1 MTTSRRPVAESELFR
16 ALFDTAPDAM
26 IVTGHVG
33 RILLANPQAEAMFGY
48 AHGDL
53 VGERV
58 DVLLPDSLRTAH
70 EAHRARYMANPRVR
84 KMGAGYE
91 LTGVRRDGTPFP
103 VEVALSPIETMEG
116 TLFAASIRDISATQ
130 RAREAMERARYDVF
144 VAQAGRLVLE
154 SPQYDMAIDG
164 MPSLLSAALE
174 AGAVAIVFIE
184 PHTGELSV
192 RASTGLSEPLQQALL
207 DTFSGEGLRNL
218 MARRAP
224 TVLTLDKADETTFAG
239 TRRAL
244 QDAGFVDAALVPL
257 FDRVKPMGM
266 LLALAEAHDTFGYN
280 KLHFLQSVANMLAA
294 TIQRS
299 RSEEQLA
306 HAQRIDALGQL
317 TGGIA
322 HDFNNL
328 LTVISGNL
336 QLLEAGADR
345 SADAQHTIASARRAV
360 ERCTSL
366 TRKLLGFARQRR
378 LVPVAISVHAA
389 LDGLA
394 EMLERA
400 LGGTITLTVDCP
412 SGLPPVYADPGELDT
427 ALLNLAI
434 NARDAM
440 PGGGQLVL
448 SVHERTLPAA
458 IDSLGLAA
466 GHYVVIEVADTGTGM
481 SREVLKHALEPFFTT
496 KPAGK
501 GSGLGL
507 SMVYGFVR
515 QTGGQLHIDSAP
527 GRGTR
532 VEMMLPVAR
541 MSSPLPAEAPVAPV
555 VRSNE
560 RVLVVEDEPDLRYLA
575 VAFLKSLGYRVL
587 EAADAASALHLLD
600 NQPPVA
606 LLFSDVMLGAGMS
619 GVQLAVEARRRHPQL
634 AVLITSGYEPGVPD
648 ITDDLGKM
656 TLLPKPYSRE
666 SLSTAVRTVLD
677 GSANR
682 PLKA

>member
-1 MTTSRRPVAESELFR
+1 MTASRRPVAESELFR

-26 IVTGHVG
+26 IVAGNIG

-48 AHGDL
+48 ASGAL
-53 VGERV
+53 IGERV
-58 DVLLPDSLRTAH
+58 DVLLPESLRTAH

-91 LTGVRRDGTPFP
+91 LTGVRRDGSPFP

-154 SPQYDMAIDG
+154 SPHYDMAIDG

-184 PHTGELSV
+184 PRTSELSM
-192 RASTGLSEPLQQALL
+192 RASTGLSTPLQQALL
-207 DTFSGEGLRNL
+207 DAFSGEGLRSL
-218 MARRAP
+218 MARRTP
-224 TVLTLDKADETTFAG
+224 TVLTLGKTDDTAFAA

-244 QDAGFVDAALVPL
+244 LGAGFVDAALVPL
-257 FDRVKPMGM
+257 FDRVEPMGM

-336 QLLEAGADR
+336 QLLEAGGNQ
-345 SADAQHTIASARRAV
+345 SAEAQHTIASARRAV

-378 LVPVAISVHAA
+378 LIPVAISVDAA

-394 EMLERA
+394 EMLERT
-400 LGGTITLTVDCP
+400 LGGAITLTVDCQLA
-412 SGLPPVYADPGELDT
+412 LPPVYADPGELDT

-448 SVHERTLPAA
+448 SVHERTLPTA

-466 GHYVVIEVADTGTGM
+466 GRYVVIEVADTGTGM

-541 MSSPLPAEAPVAPV
+541 VSPPPVEASVMPV

-560 RVLVVEDEPDLRYLA
+560 RVLVVEDEADLRYLA

-619 GVQLAVEARRRHPQL
+619 GVQLAMEARRRHPEL

-648 ITDDLGKM
+648 ITDDLGKL

-666 SLSTAVRTVLD
+666 DLSAAVRKALD
-677 GSANR
+677 GNA
-682 PLKA
+682 KAASPA

>member
-26 IVTGHVG
+26 IVAGNIG
-33 RILLANPQAEAMFGY
+33 RILLANPQAEMMFGY
-48 AHGDL
+48 ARGDL
-53 VGERV
+53 IGERV

-70 EAHRARYMANPRVR
+70 EAHRSRYMANPRVR

-91 LTGVRRDGTPFP
+91 LTGMRRDGTPFP

-154 SPQYDMAIDG
+154 SPHYDMAIDG

-174 AGAVAIVFIE
+174 AGAVAIVFIQ
-184 PHTGELSV
+184 PRTGELSV
-192 RASTGLSEPLQQALL
+192 RASTGLSEPLLQALL
-207 DTFSGEGLRNL
+207 GAFSGEGLSDL
-218 MARRAP
+218 MARREP
-224 TVLTLDKADETTFAG
+224 TVLTLGKADDTAFAE

-244 QDAGFVDAALVPL
+244 QGAGFVDAALVPL
-257 FDRVKPMGM
+257 FDRVEPMGM
-266 LLALAEAHDTFGYN
+266 LLALAESHDTFGYN

-336 QLLEAGADR
+336 QLLEAGAGR
-345 SADAQHTIASARRAV
+345 PAETQHTIASARRAV

-378 LVPVAISVHAA
+378 LIPVAISVHAA

-400 LGGTITLTVDCP
+400 LGGTITLTLNCP
-412 SGLPPVYADPGELDT
+412 PDLPPVYADPGELDT

-440 PGGGQLVL
+440 PGGGRLVL
-448 SVHERTLPAA
+448 SVRERTLPAA
-458 IDSLGLAA
+458 IDSLGLVA
-466 GHYVVIEVADTGTGM
+466 GRYVVIEVADTGTGM

-541 MSSPLPAEAPVAPV
+541 VSPLPVEAPVAPV
-555 VRSNE
+555 VRSND
-560 RVLVVEDEPDLRYLA
+560 RVLVVEDEADLRYLA

-587 EAADAASALHLLD
+587 EAADAVSALHLLD

-619 GVQLAVEARRRHPQL
+619 GVQLAIEARRRHPEL

-648 ITDDLGKM
+648 ITDDLGKL

-666 SLSTAVRTVLD
+666 SLSAAVRKVLD
-677 GSANR
+677 DSANR
-682 PLKA
+682 PVQA